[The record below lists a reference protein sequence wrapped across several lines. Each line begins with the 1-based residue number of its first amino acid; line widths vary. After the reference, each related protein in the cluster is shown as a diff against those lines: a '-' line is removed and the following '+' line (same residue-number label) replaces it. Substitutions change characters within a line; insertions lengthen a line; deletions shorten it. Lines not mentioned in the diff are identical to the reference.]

1 MDSSLRRP
9 DGDNRLRFGLDA
21 IYKLEARA
29 TVNPMG
35 RMPDSEFAYALAD
48 APAAPRVSIGH
59 LPASIPL
66 EWGPQISAGR
76 RSRKHQRMSDVE
88 TDGKNDQPGKLN
100 PFGSLQDAAAI
111 QANERTLLAWI
122 RTGLSLIT
130 FGFVIARLGVW
141 IRIIGDAGAGVP
153 GSAWLGAV
161 FVLMGAALDAIG
173 ITRYVRFHRAIM
185 QRRPVPTNVT
195 AVLAIAGAIAMLGA
209 LLGAFVILSLR
220 AR

>member
-1 MDSSLRRP
+1 MSEP
-9 DGDNRLRFGLDA
+9 
-21 IYKLEARA
+21 EA
-29 TVNPMG
+29 NG
-35 RMPDSEFAYALAD
+35 Q
-48 APAAPRVSIGH
+48 H
-59 LPASIPL
+59 
-66 EWGPQISAGR
+66 
-76 RSRKHQRMSDVE
+76 
-88 TDGKNDQPGKLN
+88 DQPNELN

-141 IRIIGDAGAGVP
+141 IRIIGDAGAGIP
-153 GSAWLGAV
+153 GAGWLGAV

-173 ITRYVRFHRAIM
+173 ITRYVRFHRSFM
-185 QRRPVPTNVT
+185 RRQPVPTNVT

-220 AR
+220 SR